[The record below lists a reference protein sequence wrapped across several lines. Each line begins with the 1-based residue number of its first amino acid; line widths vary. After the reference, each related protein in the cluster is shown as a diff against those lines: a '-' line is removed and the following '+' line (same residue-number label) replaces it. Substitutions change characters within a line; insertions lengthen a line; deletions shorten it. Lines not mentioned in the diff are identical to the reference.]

1 MIPYSHQSISSDDIN
16 AVVEVLESDFLTQGL
31 GVPTFEKAVCKYT
44 GGKYGLAVNS
54 ATSALHL
61 SCLALGLK
69 KNDWLWTSPITF
81 VASANCGLYCGAKID
96 FVDIDSNTWNI
107 SIEKLESKLKKA
119 ERENRLPKI
128 LVAIHLC
135 GLSCDMVEINKLS
148 KKYGFNVIE
157 DASHAIGGKFQYKRI
172 GSCSY
177 SDMTVFSFHAIKG
190 ITTGEGGMVVTNN
203 KYLADQIELL
213 RNHGITRN
221 KSLMSAE
228 ADGQWYYQQ
237 IELGFNYRMT
247 DIQAALGSSQLKR
260 LDQFILRRHEIA
272 KFYDEQF
279 VDLPLKFQQT
289 TPEKYSGMHLY
300 VLRLMKGKI
309 KKSRQRVFDELREN
323 DIGVNV
329 HYIPIHLQPF
339 YRKFGFQEGDF
350 AEAESYYK
358 EAISLPI
365 YPDLADEEINSIIN
379 TVRKCVG

>member
-157 DASHAIGGKFQYKRI
+157 DASHAIGGKFQNKRI

-221 KSLMSAE
+221 KSLMSVE

-237 IELGFNYRMT
+237 IELGYNYRMT

-272 KFYDEQF
+272 KLYDEQF

-309 KKSRQRVFDELREN
+309 KKSRQKVFDELREN

>member
-31 GVPTFEKAVCKYT
+31 GVPTFEKAVCKYS

-119 ERENRLPKI
+119 EQENRLPKI

-157 DASHAIGGKFQYKRI
+157 DASHAIGGKFQNKRI

-221 KSLMSAE
+221 KSLMSVE

-237 IELGFNYRMT
+237 IELGYNYRMT

-272 KFYDEQF
+272 KLYDEQF

-300 VLRLMKGKI
+300 VLRLMKGKM
-309 KKSRQRVFDELREN
+309 KKSRQKVFDELREN
-323 DIGVNV
+323 GIGVNV
-329 HYIPIHLQPF
+329 HYIPVHLQPF
-339 YRKFGFQEGDF
+339 YRQFGFQEGDF
-350 AEAESYYK
+350 SEAESYYK

-379 TVRKCVG
+379 TVRKCVE

>member
-157 DASHAIGGKFQYKRI
+157 DASHAIGGKFQNKRI

-221 KSLMSAE
+221 KSLMSVE

-237 IELGFNYRMT
+237 IELGYNYRMT

-272 KFYDEQF
+272 KLYDEQF

-300 VLRLMKGKI
+300 VLRLMKGKM
-309 KKSRQRVFDELREN
+309 KKSRQKVFDELREN

-350 AEAESYYK
+350 AEAEFYYK